1 MSHNVDSIEIL
12 SQDNF
17 RLPVEFIEALRREI
31 GDDFPESHLL
41 YEGTDAR
48 QNTHFEDRDSYRYFR
63 FIWWSGDGSGHTWEK
78 FTNIVLP
85 KFKGSADLLVCWEG
99 GDSYSGL
106 RVHDGKVAHHRVV
119 MTLGE
124 EEKP

>member
-1 MSHNVDSIEIL
+1 MSYNVDSIEVIA
-12 SQDNF
+12 QDNF
-17 RLPVEFIEALRREI
+17 RLPVEFIAALRKEI
-31 GDDFPESHLL
+31 GDDFPELWLL
-41 YEGTDAR
+41 YEDAHPD
-48 QNTHFEDRDSYRYFR
+48 NNSHFEDVDSYRYFR
-63 FIWWSGDGSGHTWEK
+63 RINWQGDGSGYSWDK
-78 FTNIVLP
+78 FTDVVLP

-106 RVHDGKVAHHRVV
+106 RIRDGKVARHRVV